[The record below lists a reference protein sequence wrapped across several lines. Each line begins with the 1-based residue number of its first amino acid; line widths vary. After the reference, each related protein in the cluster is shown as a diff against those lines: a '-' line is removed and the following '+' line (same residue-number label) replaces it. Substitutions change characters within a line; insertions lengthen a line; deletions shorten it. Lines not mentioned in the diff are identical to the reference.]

1 MIVFLDKFIEL
12 IKQMLFLVSH
22 GLQRYNF
29 ILQNVKRIYL
39 IKLIFAAEIFYQMPE
54 VRVRFAPS
62 PTGPLH
68 IGGVRTALYNYLFAK
83 NKGGRMIL
91 RIEDTD
97 QARFVEGAEQY
108 IIDSLKWCG
117 IEFDESVVDG
127 GDYGPYKQSER
138 KATYLPYAKQLVK
151 DGFAYYAFDTS
162 EELSAMRERMK
173 AAGVPSPQYN
183 AVTRATMQ
191 NSLALSEDEVVKRMD
206 AGEPYV
212 IRIKMP
218 RNEEVKLNDI
228 IRGWVVVNTNN
239 MDDKVIFK
247 SDGMPT
253 YHLANVV
260 DDYAMKIS
268 HVIRGEEW
276 LPSAPLHVLLYKY
289 LGWEDKMPQF
299 AHLPLILKPDG
310 NGKLSKR
317 DGDRLGFPVFPTQW
331 TNPETKE
338 TSSGYR
344 EGGYIS
350 EAFINMLSFLG
361 WNPGTTQEIF
371 SMEELIE
378 AFSLDR
384 VGKAGAKFDFDKTR
398 WFNQQYLRAKSG
410 EVLAKDLQVIL
421 KENGVEAEDNFVA
434 TVCEQ
439 LKERAT
445 FVKDMWEEG
454 KYYFEAPT
462 SYDEKTIRK
471 KWKEDTPKYV
481 LELKDRLSGL
491 ADFSSESIE
500 GEFKKYLE
508 ENELGMGKLLPAFRV
523 SLTGLGMGPSLF
535 DIASLLG
542 KEETIKRME
551 TALEKIN

>member
-1 MIVFLDKFIEL
+1 M
-12 IKQMLFLVSH
+12 S
-22 GLQRYNF
+22 
-29 ILQNVKRIYL
+29 
-39 IKLIFAAEIFYQMPE
+39 E

-83 NKGGRMIL
+83 NKGGKMIL

-108 IIDSLKWCG
+108 IIESLKWCG
-117 IEFDESVVDG
+117 IEFDESVVAG
-127 GDYGPYKQSER
+127 GDFGPYKQSER
-138 KATYLPYAKQLVK
+138 KDLYLPYAEQLVK
-151 DGFAYYAFDTS
+151 DGFAYYAFDTT
-162 EELSAMRERMK
+162 EELTEMRERMK

-183 AVTRATMQ
+183 AVTRTTMQ
-191 NSLALSEDEVVKRMD
+191 NSLVLSEDEVKIRMD
-206 AGEPYV
+206 AGETYV

-253 YHLANVV
+253 YHLANIV
-260 DDYAMKIS
+260 DDYMMKIS

-276 LPSAPLHVLLYKY
+276 LPSAPLHVLLYRY
-289 LGWEDKMPQF
+289 LGWEDAMPQF

-317 DGDRLGFPVFPTQW
+317 DGDRLGFPVFPTEW

-338 TSSGYR
+338 ISSGYR
-344 EGGYIS
+344 ESGYIS

-371 SMEELIE
+371 SMEGLID
-378 AFSLDR
+378 AFSLER

-398 WFNQQYLRAKSG
+398 WFNQQYLRSKSKK
-410 EVLAKDLQVIL
+410 ELAQDLQIIL
-421 KENGVEAEDNFVA
+421 KENGVEAEDNFVE

-454 KYYFEAPT
+454 KYYFAAPT

-481 LELKDRLSGL
+481 SELKDKLSVL
-491 ADFSSESIE
+491 SDFSSENIE
-500 GEFKKYLE
+500 VEFKKYLE
-508 ENELGMGKLLPAFRV
+508 ENELGMGRLLPAFRV
-523 SLTGLGMGPSLF
+523 CLTGLGMGPSLF

>member
-1 MIVFLDKFIEL
+1 M
-12 IKQMLFLVSH
+12 S
-22 GLQRYNF
+22 
-29 ILQNVKRIYL
+29 
-39 IKLIFAAEIFYQMPE
+39 E

-83 NKGGRMIL
+83 NKGGKMIL

-108 IIDSLKWCG
+108 IIESLKWCG
-117 IEFDESVVDG
+117 IEFDESVVAG
-127 GDYGPYKQSER
+127 GDFGPYKQSER
-138 KATYLPYAKQLVK
+138 KELYLPYAEQLVK
-151 DGFAYYAFDTS
+151 DGFAYYAFDTT
-162 EELSAMRERMK
+162 EELTAMRERMK
-173 AAGVPSPQYN
+173 TAGVPSPQYN
-183 AVTRATMQ
+183 AVTRTTMQ
-191 NSLALSEDEVVKRMD
+191 NSLILSEDEVKIRID
-206 AGEPYV
+206 AGETYV

-253 YHLANVV
+253 YHLANIV
-260 DDYAMKIS
+260 DDYMMKIS

-276 LPSAPLHVLLYKY
+276 LPSAPLHVLLYRY
-289 LGWEDKMPQF
+289 LGWEDAMPQF

-317 DGDRLGFPVFPTQW
+317 DGDRLGFPVFPTEW
-331 TNPETKE
+331 MNPETKE
-338 TSSGYR
+338 ISSGYR
-344 EGGYIS
+344 ESGYIS

-378 AFSLDR
+378 AFSLER

-398 WFNQQYLRAKSG
+398 WFNQQYLRSKSK
-410 EVLAKDLQVIL
+410 EELAQDLQIIL
-421 KENGVEAEDNFVA
+421 KENGVEAEDNFVE

-454 KYYFEAPT
+454 KYYFFAPT

-481 LELKDRLSGL
+481 SELKDKLSVL
-491 ADFSSESIE
+491 SDFSSENIE
-500 GEFKKYLE
+500 VEFKKYLE
-508 ENELGMGKLLPAFRV
+508 ENELGMGRLLPAFRV
-523 SLTGLGMGPSLF
+523 CLTGLGMGPSLF
-535 DIASLLG
+535 EIASLLG
-542 KEETIKRME
+542 KEETIRRME

>member
-1 MIVFLDKFIEL
+1 M
-12 IKQMLFLVSH
+12 S
-22 GLQRYNF
+22 
-29 ILQNVKRIYL
+29 
-39 IKLIFAAEIFYQMPE
+39 E

-83 NKGGRMIL
+83 NKGGKFIL

-108 IIDSLKWCG
+108 NIESLKWCG
-117 IEFDESVVDG
+117 IEFDESVVVG
-127 GDYGPYKQSER
+127 GEFGPYKQSER
-138 KATYLPYAKQLVK
+138 KAMYLPYAEQLVK
-151 DGFAYYAFDTS
+151 EGFAYYAFDSS
-162 EELSAMRERMK
+162 EELTAMRERMK

-183 AVTRATMQ
+183 AVTRTTMQ
-191 NSLALSEDEVVKRMD
+191 NSLALSEDEVTKRRQ
-206 AGEPYV
+206 AGEAYV

-260 DDYAMKIS
+260 DDYLMKIS

-276 LPSAPLHVLLYKY
+276 LPSAPLHVLLYRY
-289 LGWEDKMPQF
+289 LGWEDVMPQF

-317 DGDRLGFPVFPTQW
+317 DGDRLGFPVFPTEW
-331 TNPETKE
+331 MNPETKE
-338 TSSGYR
+338 ISSGYR
-344 EGGYIS
+344 ESGYIK

-378 AFSLDR
+378 SFSLER

-398 WFNQQYLRAKSG
+398 WFNQQYLRAKSK
-410 EVLAKDLQVIL
+410 EELAQDLQLIL
-421 KENGVEAEDNFVA
+421 KENGVEAEDNFVE

-454 KYYFEAPT
+454 KYYFLSPT

-481 LELKDRLSGL
+481 SELKNRLAEL

-500 GEFKKYLE
+500 IEFKKYLE

-523 SLTGLGMGPSLF
+523 CLTGLGMGPSLF

>member
-1 MIVFLDKFIEL
+1 M
-12 IKQMLFLVSH
+12 S
-22 GLQRYNF
+22 
-29 ILQNVKRIYL
+29 
-39 IKLIFAAEIFYQMPE
+39 E

-83 NKGGRMIL
+83 NKGGKMIL

-97 QARFVEGAEQY
+97 QARFVEGAEKY

-117 IEFDESVVDG
+117 IEFDESVIVG
-127 GDYGPYKQSER
+127 GDFGPYKQSER
-138 KATYLPYAKQLVK
+138 KEMYLPYAEQLVK

-162 EELSAMRERMK
+162 EELTAMRERMK
-173 AAGVPSPQYN
+173 EAGVPSPQYN
-183 AVTRATMQ
+183 AVTRTTMQ
-191 NSLALSEDEVVKRMD
+191 NSLALSEDEVNKRMQD
-206 AGEPYV
+206 GDSYV

-260 DDYAMKIS
+260 DDYTMKIS

-276 LPSAPLHVLLYKY
+276 LPSAPLHVLLYRY
-289 LGWEDKMPQF
+289 LGWEDKIPEF

-331 TNPETKE
+331 TNPETGDV
-338 TSSGYR
+338 SSGYR
-344 EGGYIS
+344 ESGYIS
-350 EAFINMLSFLG
+350 DAFINMLSFLG

-371 SMEELIE
+371 SMEGLIE
-378 AFSLDR
+378 AFSLER

-398 WFNQQYLRAKSG
+398 WFNQQYLRAKTKEELSQ
-410 EVLAKDLQVIL
+410 DLQVIL
-421 KENGVEAEDNFVA
+421 KENGVEAEDDFVA

-445 FVKDMWEEG
+445 FIKDMWEEG
-454 KYYFEAPT
+454 KYYFSAPK

-471 KWKEDTPKYV
+471 KWTEDTPKYMT
-481 LELKDRLSGL
+481 ELKYRIEEIS
-491 ADFSSESIE
+491 DFNSENIE
-500 GEFKKYLE
+500 KEFKSYLE

>member
-1 MIVFLDKFIEL
+1 M
-12 IKQMLFLVSH
+12 S
-22 GLQRYNF
+22 
-29 ILQNVKRIYL
+29 
-39 IKLIFAAEIFYQMPE
+39 E

-83 NKGGRMIL
+83 NKGGKMIL

-108 IIDSLKWCG
+108 IIESLKWCG
-117 IEFDESVVDG
+117 IEFDESVVAG
-127 GDYGPYKQSER
+127 GDFGPYKQSER
-138 KATYLPYAKQLVK
+138 KELYLPYAEQLVK
-151 DGFAYYAFDTS
+151 DGFAYYAFDTT
-162 EELSAMRERMK
+162 EELTAMRERMK

-183 AVTRATMQ
+183 AVTRTTMQ
-191 NSLALSEDEVVKRMD
+191 NSLALSEDEVKIRMD
-206 AGEPYV
+206 AGETYV

-253 YHLANVV
+253 YHLANIV
-260 DDYAMKIS
+260 DDYMMKIS

-276 LPSAPLHVLLYKY
+276 LPSAPLHVLLYRY
-289 LGWEDKMPQF
+289 LGWEDAMPQF

-317 DGDRLGFPVFPTQW
+317 DGDRLGFPVFPTEW
-331 TNPETKE
+331 MNPETKE
-338 TSSGYR
+338 ISSGYR
-344 EGGYIS
+344 ESGYIS

-371 SMEELIE
+371 SMEGLIE
-378 AFSLDR
+378 AFSLER

-398 WFNQQYLRAKSG
+398 WFNQQYLRSKSK
-410 EVLAKDLQVIL
+410 EELAQDLQIIL
-421 KENGVEAEDNFVA
+421 KENGVEAEDNFVE

-454 KYYFEAPT
+454 KYYFAAPT

-481 LELKDRLSGL
+481 SELKDKLSVL
-491 ADFSSESIE
+491 SDFSSENIE
-500 GEFKKYLE
+500 VEFKDYLE
-508 ENELGMGKLLPAFRV
+508 ENELGMGRLLPAFRV
-523 SLTGLGMGPSLF
+523 CLTGLGMGPSLF